1 VSRWLAGH
9 ARSLLFAFVL
19 LTLAGI
25 GAATRLPV
33 ALFPQISFPR
43 VVVAIDAGERAAS
56 QTETQVTRPLERA
69 LRSVPGV
76 TDIRSTTS
84 RGSADISLTFGWGR
98 DMTTAAL
105 QAQAAVNAILPDLPA
120 GVRFDVRRMDPTVF
134 PVLGLALSAPN
145 RDPVSLR
152 NFADLELRPLIAA
165 VPGVAAVDILGGGQA
180 EYQVKIDP
188 ARLQAM
194 NLAMDDVNKALAAA
208 NVLSAT
214 GRLEDRHRLYLT
226 LVDDRLTGADDL
238 RALPIKTGQTPG
250 AGIVTLGQV
259 ADIGMAQSPQYT
271 RVTAQGHDS
280 VLINVRQSPD
290 ADSVALVKAIRKA
303 MADYASQTPKDIK
316 IATFYD
322 QSELVSGAAGGV
334 RDAIL
339 IGALLAGVVLFAF
352 LRSPRLMAITALML
366 PAVLAT
372 SCLLLLTLGMS
383 FNMMTLGGL
392 AAAVGLVVDDVV
404 VMLEHL
410 MRRLQ
415 EAHAEAAN
423 VGERVLGAAKEM
435 ARPLVGSTFATLVV
449 FAPLAFLG
457 GVTGGFFKALAVTMT
472 AALLV
477 SLVFAL
483 FVAPIL
489 ARSWLRMK
497 DVEQAEKADRFMKRL
512 SGGYDRLAKRALGAP
527 GLAAGI
533 VAVVLLALGAIA
545 YTQLGSGFMPKMDEG
560 GFVLDYKAKPGSAL
574 TDTDALLRKV
584 ETIVRETP
592 DVDSYSRRTG
602 AQLGGGL
609 SEPDEGDFFIH
620 LKSGKRRPVEQVM
633 AEIRAK
639 VQGTVPGLDIETAQL
654 MEDLIGDLTAVPQPI
669 EIKLFGPDPAALRQA
684 AEAIAPAIS
693 KVKGV
698 VEVVDGLRVAGD
710 AVLIKVDRPAA
721 AVEGLDPDAISKQ
734 VQAQL
739 EGAVSTQ
746 IQSGETVIG
755 VRLWT
760 PAALRNRVEALNAM
774 TLKAPD
780 GHALPLSRVAKLAI
794 EAGQAQITRENLQPF
809 VGVTGRLEGRDL
821 GSAMGE
827 VKKVIAKLT
836 LPAGVRLEYG
846 GLYAQQK
853 QSFGDLA
860 MVFAAALLLVTLLL
874 LFLFENISV
883 VLAIVGIVLLAAAS
897 VFVGLWVTH
906 TELNISALMGLTMIV
921 GIVTELAIF
930 YFAEIE
936 LDHGG
941 LDRTGSKMAT
951 DERRTVLLEAGHARL
966 RPILMSAVIAIL
978 ALSPL
983 ALGLGEGA
991 GMQKPLAIAIISG
1004 LIAGAPLVLLV
1015 LPAAWLALS
1024 RRRRTD

>member
-1 VSRWLAGH
+1 MWASACLAPPGKW
-9 ARSLLFAFVL
+9 
-19 LTLAGI
+19 
-25 GAATRLPV
+25 
-33 ALFPQISFPR
+33 R
-43 VVVAIDAGERAAS
+43 V
-56 QTETQVTRPLERA
+56 
-69 LRSVPGV
+69 
-76 TDIRSTTS
+76 
-84 RGSADISLTFGWGR
+84 
-98 DMTTAAL
+98 
-105 QAQAAVNAILPDLPA
+105 
-120 GVRFDVRRMDPTVF
+120 
-134 PVLGLALSAPN
+134 
-145 RDPVSLR
+145 
-152 NFADLELRPLIAA
+152 
-165 VPGVAAVDILGGGQA
+165 
-180 EYQVKIDP
+180 
-188 ARLQAM
+188 
-194 NLAMDDVNKALAAA
+194 
-208 NVLSAT
+208 
-214 GRLEDRHRLYLT
+214 
-226 LVDDRLTGADDL
+226 
-238 RALPIKTGQTPG
+238 
-250 AGIVTLGQV
+250 
-259 ADIGMAQSPQYT
+259 
-271 RVTAQGHDS
+271 
-280 VLINVRQSPD
+280 
-290 ADSVALVKAIRKA
+290 
-303 MADYASQTPKDIK
+303 
-316 IATFYD
+316 
-322 QSELVSGAAGGV
+322 
-334 RDAIL
+334 
-339 IGALLAGVVLFAF
+339 
-352 LRSPRLMAITALML
+352 
-366 PAVLAT
+366 
-372 SCLLLLTLGMS
+372 
-383 FNMMTLGGL
+383 
-392 AAAVGLVVDDVV
+392 
-404 VMLEHL
+404 
-410 MRRLQ
+410 
-415 EAHAEAAN
+415 
-423 VGERVLGAAKEM
+423 
-435 ARPLVGSTFATLVV
+435 PLVGSTFATLVV

-669 EIKLFGPDPAALRQA
+669 EIKLFGPDPMALRQA

-739 EGAVSTQ
+739 EGAISTQ

-760 PAALRNRVEALNAM
+760 PSALRNRVEALNAM

-809 VGVTGRLEGRDL
+809 VGVTGRLESRDL

-827 VKKVIAKLT
+827 VKKVIAKLN

-883 VLAIVGIVLLAAAS
+883 VMAIVGVVLLAAAS

-930 YFAEIE
+930 YFSEIE

-951 DERRTVLLEAGHARL
+951 EERRTVLLEAGHARL

-1024 RRRRTD
+1024 RRRRAN

>member
-1 VSRWLAGH
+1 
-9 ARSLLFAFVL
+9 
-19 LTLAGI
+19 
-25 GAATRLPV
+25 
-33 ALFPQISFPR
+33 
-43 VVVAIDAGERAAS
+43 
-56 QTETQVTRPLERA
+56 
-69 LRSVPGV
+69 
-76 TDIRSTTS
+76 
-84 RGSADISLTFGWGR
+84 
-98 DMTTAAL
+98 
-105 QAQAAVNAILPDLPA
+105 
-120 GVRFDVRRMDPTVF
+120 
-134 PVLGLALSAPN
+134 
-145 RDPVSLR
+145 
-152 NFADLELRPLIAA
+152 
-165 VPGVAAVDILGGGQA
+165 
-180 EYQVKIDP
+180 
-188 ARLQAM
+188 
-194 NLAMDDVNKALAAA
+194 
-208 NVLSAT
+208 
-214 GRLEDRHRLYLT
+214 
-226 LVDDRLTGADDL
+226 
-238 RALPIKTGQTPG
+238 
-250 AGIVTLGQV
+250 
-259 ADIGMAQSPQYT
+259 
-271 RVTAQGHDS
+271 
-280 VLINVRQSPD
+280 
-290 ADSVALVKAIRKA
+290 
-303 MADYASQTPKDIK
+303 
-316 IATFYD
+316 
-322 QSELVSGAAGGV
+322 
-334 RDAIL
+334 
-339 IGALLAGVVLFAF
+339 VLFAF

-415 EAHAEAAN
+415 EAQAEAAN

-512 SGGYDRLAKRALGAP
+512 SGGYDSLAKRALGAP

-734 VQAQL
+734 IQAQL

-941 LDRTGSKMAT
+941 LDRTGSRMAT
-951 DERRTVLLEAGHARL
+951 EERRTVLLEAGHARL